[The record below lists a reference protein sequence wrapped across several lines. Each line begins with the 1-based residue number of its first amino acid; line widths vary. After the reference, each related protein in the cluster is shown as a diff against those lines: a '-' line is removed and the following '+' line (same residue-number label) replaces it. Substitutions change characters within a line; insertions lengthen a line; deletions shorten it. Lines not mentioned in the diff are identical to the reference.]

1 METKERHPEQTDLA
15 SPVRGPG
22 RPTRGPLGTLTLVAF
37 LGYAFMYFVLFFYAL
52 FVAGE
57 FIPPIVIEASLVLFA
72 AGVIATRWRLAP
84 YLGALVALLTLF
96 DPIFQ
101 PHDLYVF
108 THPAQSNYEFIVLVL
123 LIAFGLVALVVSIG
137 TIIGRYRGQGAEP
150 RLPRFTGVLLSGL
163 AGIVV
168 GMIILSLIVT
178 VVPQTSAASPSS
190 NGQPVVHLT
199 ANRFAQDMVLVPK
212 GKSLLVVNDSSVEH
226 LLQNGAWDASGS
238 AHPQV
243 ESGAP
248 TLRNVD
254 ITSGSKTI
262 GPFTTAGV
270 YHIYCT
276 LHPRMNLTIVVQ

>member
-37 LGYAFMYFVLFFYAL
+37 LGYAFMYFVVFFYAL

-57 FIPPIVIEASLVLFA
+57 FIPAMVIEASLVLLA

-101 PHDLYVF
+101 PHDLYIF

-123 LIAFGLVALVVSIG
+123 LIAFGLVALVASIG

-163 AGIVV
+163 AGLAL
-168 GMIILSLIVT
+168 GLIILSLVVT
-178 VVPQTSAASPSS
+178 VIPQTAGASTSAD
-190 NGQPVVHLT
+190 GQPVVHMT
-199 ANRFAQDMVLVPK
+199 ASNFASNVVLVPK
-212 GKSLLVVNDSSVEH
+212 GSSLLIVNDSSVEH
-226 LLQNGAWDASGS
+226 ILLNGAWDTSG
-238 AHPQV
+238 APHPQS
-243 ESGAP
+243 EPGAP
-248 TLRNVD
+248 TLHNVD
-254 ITSGSKTI
+254 ITGGSAEI
-262 GPFTTAGV
+262 GPFATAGV

-276 LHPRMNLTIVVQ
+276 LHPGMNLTIVVQ